1 VSPAWKEILGHEPDR
16 VVGQSFLKF
25 IWPEDTKITLA
36 GLDTAATK
44 RNLTNFEN
52 RYRHQDGTP
61 RWISWRTSV
70 EGDLV
75 YAYGRDITAEK
86 KTQSVLARIKELAQS
101 EARYRWAL
109 TAGQLVH
116 WETDLIAGTR
126 TWTKEAMGLME
137 KLP

>member
-1 VSPAWKEILGHEPDR
+1 VSRAWKEILGHEPDR

-44 RNLTNFEN
+44 GDLTNFEN
-52 RYRHQDGTP
+52 RYRHQDGTA

-86 KTQSVLARIKELAQS
+86 KSSVLARTKNS
-101 EARYRWAL
+101 RKARRV
-109 TAGQLVH
+109 TV
-116 WETDLIAGTR
+116 
-126 TWTKEAMGLME
+126 GL
-137 KLP
+137 